1 LRYLQAEVEKLGR
14 VSYPSQTNF
23 FLVDVHGDA
32 TALYEAMLYQ
42 GVIIRSMKPYGYAS
56 MVRITVGTEEENE
69 RFLRALALC
78 LDQLGYR

>member
-1 LRYLQAEVEKLGR
+1 
-14 VSYPSQTNF
+14 
-23 FLVDVHGDA
+23 
-32 TALYEAMLYQ
+32 
-42 GVIIRSMKPYGYAS
+42 MKPYGYAS